1 MSLTAEIVAILQADY
16 SLSAILSGG
25 IHDAMEIS
33 RQLTPGAFDAN
44 GEILPCALVK
54 TGNENDREG
63 KIDAVQTPLTIYF
76 YQRSEYDQIDAA
88 LARCY
93 SLLHFVHIAESQ
105 VWQARF
111 NSEIARTTDEALF
124 CSLAVQR
131 YNVIRKK
138 S

>member
-1 MSLTAEIVAILQADY
+1 MSLTADIVGILASDY
-16 SLSAILSGG
+16 TLSAILSGG
-25 IHDAMEIS
+25 IHDAVEIS
-33 RQLTPGAFDAN
+33 RLLTPSAFDAN
-44 GEILPCALVK
+44 SEILPCALVK

-63 KIDAVQTPLTIYF
+63 KINAVQTPLTIYL
-76 YQRSEYDQIDAA
+76 YQRSEFDQIDAA
-88 LARCY
+88 LARCHA
-93 SLLHFVHIAESQ
+93 LLHLAHISDSQ

-111 NSEIARTTDEALF
+111 NSEIVRTTDETLF